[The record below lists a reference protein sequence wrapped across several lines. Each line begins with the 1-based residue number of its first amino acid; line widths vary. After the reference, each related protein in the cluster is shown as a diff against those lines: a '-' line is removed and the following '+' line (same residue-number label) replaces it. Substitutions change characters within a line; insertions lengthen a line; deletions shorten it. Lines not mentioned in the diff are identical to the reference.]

1 MENNLI
7 KADIYT
13 KFRIDEVS
21 ENSFVLRYMDDMGYY
36 YKIFSDKC
44 FFWKENFIF
53 FHNDFKKFKNI
64 LELCLFSEH
73 SILNYNIFNQTIKT
87 VSLYIIYNSN
97 ILDFQI
103 PIILENELEK
113 IKLYEEKIFNLEEQ
127 LKNEKIETERLRN
140 IINEGGER
148 GVYMHN
154 APDSDREYSSIFR
167 DNKIGNKYA
176 QSMIDSPSCWS
187 AKINDKNQWMIID
200 LREKKQ
206 IRGFIIMGRYNYKHS
221 QQVTKLCFLFSDDKK
236 DWCDLGQYECKS
248 TNQNELDGNFL
259 NTKKNI
265 RFVEQIVG
273 RYIKIIPIEW
283 ENHISL
289 RFGLLLKNV

>member
-1 MENNLI
+1 METNL
-7 KADIYT
+7 KVDIYA
-13 KFRIDEVS
+13 KFTIHEFS
-21 ENSFVLRYMDDMGYY
+21 ENSFVLRYMNSMGNYS
-36 YKIFSDKC
+36 KIFSDNC
-44 FFWKENFIF
+44 RFWKENSIF

-73 SILNYNIFNQTIKT
+73 TALNYNIFNQTIKT
-87 VSLYIIYNSN
+87 VSLYIIHDSD

-140 IINEGGER
+140 IINDGGEKC
-148 GVYMHN
+148 VYFYN
-154 APDSDREYSSIFR
+154 APDSDREYSSIFS
-167 DNKIGNKYA
+167 DSKIGNKYS

-187 AKINDKNQWMIID
+187 AKISDKNQWMIID

-206 IRGFIIMGRYNYKHS
+206 MRGFIIMGRYNYKHA
-221 QQVTKLCFLFSDDKK
+221 QQVTKLSFLFSDDKENWYEAG
-236 DWCDLGQYECKS
+236 DYECKS
-248 TNQNELDGNFL
+248 INQNELDSNFL
-259 NTKKNI
+259 NPKKNV
-265 RFVEQIVG
+265 RFDQQIVG